1 MPLALIQ
8 VLVSDLQT
16 VCQKNRSL
24 YGHFVCFSI
33 FFFLPWG
40 EWSGYVNVGMER
52 SVNSENRAT

>member
-1 MPLALIQ
+1 MVI
-8 VLVSDLQT
+8 S
-16 VCQKNRSL
+16 
-24 YGHFVCFSI
+24 FVFLS